1 MTPFWRTPFYVL
13 FAATALL
20 LIANGS
26 RQNFG
31 LFLVPLSQD
40 LGWGRS
46 EFSFAIA
53 IQNFTMGA
61 AAPFV
66 AAIGDRLGPIRI
78 IALSGALYA
87 IGVALI
93 SVSTS
98 PEAMTLSAGL
108 IVGLGAS
115 GIGFTL
121 PLALVGRVAPDK
133 KRSLW
138 LGIVT
143 AGGSAG
149 QFVFAPTNAGLISAF
164 GWSDGIVVLGII
176 VAVCIPLTLSMQA
189 GSAATLARPDHQSL
203 SSALREASQHRGYLL
218 LVTGFFVCGFQIQFV
233 GTHLP
238 GFLEDAGANPWLAA
252 WALGAIGLF
261 NIFGTIAAG
270 WMGSRWRMKN
280 LLSLLYLSRGIL
292 FLVFIMLPV
301 NEITVLGFASIF
313 GLLWLSTA
321 PLTMGIVA
329 KVFGPRYMAT
339 LFAIVFFSHQVGSFM
354 GIYLGGY
361 FYDLYGTY
369 DAGWWLAIALG
380 GIAAL
385 IHWRI
390 DDTPVE
396 RWSREQEAAAGKARP

>member
-1 MTPFWRTPFYVL
+1 MTPFWRTPIYVL

-66 AAIGDRLGPIRI
+66 AALGDRLGPIRI
-78 IALSGALYA
+78 IALSAVLYA
-87 IGVALI
+87 VGIALI

-98 PEAMTLSAGL
+98 PEAMTLTAGL

-121 PLALVGRVAPDK
+121 PLGLVGRVASDK

-138 LGIVT
+138 FGIVT

-149 QFVFAPTNAGLISAF
+149 QFIFAPTNAGLISVF
-164 GWSDGIVVLGII
+164 GWSDGIVALGII
-176 VAVCIPLTLSMQA
+176 VAVCVPLTLSMQA
-189 GSAATLARPDHQSL
+189 GSAATLAKPDQQSL
-203 SSALREASQHRGYLL
+203 SSALREASRHRGYLL
-218 LVTGFFVCGFQIQFV
+218 LVAGFFVCGFQIQFV

-280 LLSLLYLSRGIL
+280 LLSLLYLSRGLL

-361 FYDLYGTY
+361 LYDLHGTY
-369 DAGWWLAIALG
+369 EGGWWLAIALA

-385 IHWRI
+385 VHWSI

>member
-1 MTPFWRTPFYVL
+1 MKAFWRTPVYVL
-13 FAATALL
+13 FAATLLL
-20 LIANGS
+20 LIANGT

-31 LFLVPLSQD
+31 LFLIPLSAD

-46 EFSFAIA
+46 EFALAIA
-53 IQNFTMGA
+53 IQNLVMGA

-66 AAIGDRLGPIRI
+66 AGLGDRFGSIRI
-78 IALSGALYA
+78 IALSSLLYA
-87 IGVALI
+87 GGVALI
-93 SVSTS
+93 SISTT
-98 PEAMTLSAGL
+98 PETMVLSAGL

-121 PLALVGRVAPDK
+121 PLALVGRIASASR
-133 KRSLW
+133 RSLW

-149 QFVFAPTNAGLISAF
+149 QFVFAPISAGLISGF
-164 GWSDGIVVLGII
+164 GWSDGIIGLSII
-176 VAVCIPLTLSMQA
+176 IAITVPLASSMRA
-189 GSAATLARPDHQSL
+189 GSASTLAAPDTQSL
-203 SSALREASQHRGYLL
+203 SAALREASGHRGYWL
-218 LVTGFFVCGFQIQFV
+218 LVLGFFVCGFQIQFV
-233 GTHLP
+233 GVHLP
-238 GFLEDAGANPWLAA
+238 GFLQDAGASPWLAA

-261 NIFGTIAAG
+261 NIFGTLLAG
-270 WMGSRWRMKN
+270 WMGARWRKKK

-292 FLVFIMLPV
+292 FLVFFMLPV
-301 NEITVLGFASIF
+301 NEFTVLGFASIF

-329 KVFGPRYMAT
+329 QIFGPRYMAT
-339 LFAIVFFSHQVGSFM
+339 LFAIVFFSHQVGGFA

-361 FYDLYGTY
+361 FYDLYNSY
-369 DAGWWLAIALG
+369 DVGWWLAMALG

-385 IHWRI
+385 IHWQL

-396 RWSREQEAAAGKARP
+396 RWLRESAASAGTSGR